1 MNKPILLIEKPAAL
15 LWGGILSWMFLLAI
29 FFAAAA
35 LFTWAVTPDDSPPPI
50 DNTFENLPVIMSW
63 EATSEGPQLSEHF
76 RFADSRG
83 RIFECQEDVSGVQ

>member
-15 LWGGILSWMFLLAI
+15 LWGGILSWMLLLAI

-35 LFTWAVTPDDSPPPI
+35 LFTWITTPDDSPPPI
-50 DNTFENLPVIMSW
+50 ETTFQNLPVIMSW
-63 EATSEGPQLSEHF
+63 EATSSGPALSEHF
-76 RFADSRG
+76 RFVDYRG